1 MSAEDT
7 HRVVLQMLQALDN
20 ADWAA
25 LEAHPGLYETR
36 QNYRFNKAAVP
47 DSRHEVVVEV
57 LQDDWMA
64 CVAVVTGTH
73 TGPLLGVPP
82 TGKQIRYN
90 VLLVDHVQD
99 GVITQHW
106 ALPDILS
113 IFQQVGRPLLPG
125 NGGERSHDTPA

>member
-7 HRVVLQMLQALDN
+7 RRVVLQMLQALDN

-36 QNYRFNKAAVP
+36 QNYRFNKAAAP
-47 DSRHEVVVEV
+47 DSRHEIVVEV
-57 LQDDWMA
+57 LQDEWMA

-73 TGPLLGVPP
+73 TGPLLGVAP

-99 GVITQHW
+99 GVITEHW
-106 ALPDILS
+106 ALPDLMS
-113 IFQQVGRPLLPG
+113 IFQQVGKPLLPG
-125 NGGERSHDTPA
+125 AGGERPQDASA

>member
-7 HRVVLQMLQALDN
+7 RRVVYQLLSALDR

-36 QNYRFNKAAVP
+36 QNYRFSKAAVP
-47 DSRHEVVVEV
+47 DSRHEVVAEV
-57 LQDDWMA
+57 LQEEWMA
-64 CVAVVTGTH
+64 TVATVTGTH

-82 TGKQIRYN
+82 TGKQLSYT
-90 VLLVDHVQD
+90 VLLVDHVRD
-99 GVITQHW
+99 GLIVEHW

-113 IFQQVGRPLLPG
+113 IFQQVGRPLLPSDG
-125 NGGERSHDTPA
+125 AQGHPPRA